1 MTSGTSSRLRPWPLL
16 TWALILAGT
25 VLGAEDTWDL
35 SLSLWRAT
43 PVLLPLRGDA
53 EVPAIWLRASGSGLA
68 AFAAKKLAAPVHGSH
83 LSVLLYR
90 AGGGPDEVI
99 TLRAKSGTGHLFV
112 SPPMPCPP
120 DSWLSIAVP
129 LCAAPPTPTE
139 PTELVDL
146 QLFDTNRSPHDL
158 LIVSLEVSDQL
169 SPAADRVLYP
179 EQWVSRLEERR
190 KAADGTPEAPVLELA
205 LARACAWAGDLA
217 RAEMLYGGL
226 LAAQALTDA
235 EPAMDL
241 ERAELTI
248 EGRQPTDRIRAL
260 QAISAKYAGT
270 PEAAWASL
278 ALAALSRQTGDVQ
291 QAVRMAGSVL
301 NTFNTGPFAGMAM
314 EEAARV
320 RAAQGDFPAAA
331 DIWKQSLPLWTNTYD
346 LVAGRERG
354 RRFIADLLAPR
365 GDATPNPAAAVWP
378 AAALFLAPTST
389 DADLRR
395 IQSEFADSLFAAP
408 AAVKLGRSLKAAN
421 DTAGALA
428 QYALT
433 TKQYPFDTEACAQ
446 SRLYTAYALTDDTK
460 RLAELQRAIVDYP
473 DQPRVVGAAYLNIGI
488 RQTAQGKRAEAL
500 GTLVQVAQARSGVGE
515 FDLRACWLLAENYE
529 ALGET
534 AAALEHW
541 RRVASMA
548 ASRSGI
554 APFDEAGAQAREAIQ
569 RLAPS
574 SATAPLPDTMRRP

>member
-1 MTSGTSSRLRPWPLL
+1 MISGTSSRIRLPLL
-16 TWALILAGT
+16 LAWALILAGA
-25 VLGAEDTWDL
+25 LPAAEDTWDL

-43 PVLLPLRGDA
+43 PAVLPLRGGA
-53 EVPAIWLRASGSGLA
+53 EIPAIWLRASGSGLT
-68 AFAAKKLAAPVHGSH
+68 AFAAKKLSAPVHGSH

-99 TLRAKSGTGHLFV
+99 TLRAKSSTGHLFV
-112 SPPMPCPP
+112 SPPLPCPS

-129 LCAAPPTPTE
+129 LCAAPPAPSE
-139 PTELVDL
+139 STELVDL

-169 SPAADRVLYP
+169 SPVSDRLLYP
-179 EQWVSRLEERR
+179 EQWVSQLEERR
-190 KAADGTPEAPVLELA
+190 TAADGTPDAPVVDLA

-217 RAEMLYGGL
+217 RAEMLYSGL
-226 LAAQALTDA
+226 LATQVLVDA

-241 ERAELTI
+241 ERAELAT
-248 EGRQPTDRIRAL
+248 EGRQPTDRVRAF

-278 ALAALSRQTGDVQ
+278 ALAALSRQAGDVQ

-365 GDATPNPAAAVWP
+365 GDATPSPAAAVWP

-408 AAVKLGRSLKAAN
+408 AAVKLGRSLKTAN
-421 DTAGALA
+421 DTAGALS

-433 TKQYPFDTEACAQ
+433 IRQYPFDTEACAQ
-446 SRLYTAYALTDDTK
+446 SRLYTAYALTDDGK

-473 DQPRVVGAAYLNIGI
+473 DQPRIVGAAYLNIGT
-488 RQTAQGKRAEAL
+488 RQLARGKSAEAL
-500 GTLVQVAQARSGVGE
+500 SALAQVRQARSGVGE
-515 FDLRACWLLAENYE
+515 FDLRACWQLAEGYE

-541 RRVASMA
+541 RLVAGMA
-548 ASRSGI
+548 ASRTGI
-554 APFDEAGAQAREAIQ
+554 APFDEAGAKAREAIA
-569 RLAPS
+569 RLAPD
-574 SATAPLPDTMRRP
+574 TVAPALPGTTRRP